1 MKKTGNSL
9 RNGTIKDHL
18 WDKNKKQKSKEQP
31 DHEESYMPYKEF
43 LFNFL
48 EDGLLT
54 FFFFLGGDRSD

>member
-43 LFNFL
+43 LFNFYL
-48 EDGLLT
+48 ILWKMDC
-54 FFFFLGGDRSD
+54 